1 MASATGIPQTN
12 PHDPS
17 YGEDEPL
24 LGRAGDA
31 SQQDGLPLYYNLGIG
46 TAPIAQVGAVL
57 LAGQIWASIFLSPL
71 MLFSAHPLLNSAG
84 LLVLLQSALILQPT
98 HTATQK
104 RNGTLVHASLNSVAA
119 SIFIA
124 GLVVIEVNKFAH
136 NGTHFE
142 SGHAIRKPP
151 SNPSP
156 SIPSHPILSYLTISF
171 TVGLITYILLLIQSL
186 IGFTQYFTP
195 SLYGSVANAKSI
207 YKYHRALGYVI
218 AVLMLATICAATW
231 TTFNV
236 KVLKIKSWAVIV
248 SSVLI
253 LLGVVP
259 RIKKQKF
266 GLK

>member
-1 MASATGIPQTN
+1 MASTTGIPQN
-12 PHDPS
+12 IPQDPS

-24 LGRAGDA
+24 LGQAGDA
-31 SQQDGLPLYYNLGIG
+31 SQQDGQPLWYNLGIG
-46 TAPIAQVGAVL
+46 TAPFAQVGAVL
-57 LAGQIWASIFLSPL
+57 LVAHIWASILLSPI

-84 LLVLLQSALILQPT
+84 VLVLLQSALILQPT
-98 HTATQK
+98 HTAAQK

-119 SIFIA
+119 SVFIA

-142 SGHAIRKPP
+142 SGHAI
-151 SNPSP
+151 
-156 SIPSHPILSYLTISF
+156 L
-171 TVGLITYILLLIQSL
+171 GLITYILLLIQSVV
-186 IGFTQYFTP
+186 GVTQYFTP

-207 YKYHRALGYVI
+207 YKYHRAFGYVI
-218 AVLMLATICAATW
+218 FVLMLATVSAATW

-236 KVLKIKSWAVIV
+236 NVLKIKGWAVIV